1 MGTHDFELHNWIYLC
16 IRCIVEFKDKDMMWH
31 FQVKEEGIFV
41 ELGQLFMGGTIIS
54 ILIMGLVAFLNM
66 VWASLKK
73 LQV

>member
-1 MGTHDFELHNWIYLC
+1 
-16 IRCIVEFKDKDMMWH
+16 MMWH